1 MPLNEFHSNLFT
13 ILDTRLEYSN
23 FLNFFSRIRGRNT
36 KSKESEDN
44 SSKSYKDHEYD
55 DSLWDL
61 IPDGVLVL
69 DLSMRIKKANK
80 AYFLLT
86 GYTEKELIGK
96 NILQTPIAQI
106 PNKNEAIDLAKGVFT
121 GKELFGWEFRYKHAD
136 GSLRWGEAR
145 ARLNRTGLISGEV
158 IAILRDITE
167 RKEHK
172 EELMRMNLELE
183 RSNNDLDDYTFAVS
197 HDLKAPLRTIESFSS
212 FLLEDHSDNLDDEGK
227 EYLQRMI
234 LATKKMNALI
244 QDLLLISR
252 VGRLHAEM
260 ELVDFNEVIS
270 EVVDDMETPL
280 TERNGEIIYTKLP
293 SIKTQ
298 KVWIKQVFSNLISN
312 GLKFNESPN
321 PRIWI
326 KCEERKDHYILS
338 VKDNGI
344 GIDEKHHD
352 KIFKIFQ
359 RLHTVNEYPGTGA
372 GLTICKKIVESMG
385 GTISLD
391 SKPGK
396 GSTFNITIPK
406 GSETPEES
414 EPPYQSD
421 DSLSL
426 VHGYTNN
433 EH

>member
-1 MPLNEFHSNLFT
+1 MPLNKDRLDNIDTNLDSDKKNLFINK
-13 ILDTRLEYSN
+13 ILN
-23 FLNFFSRIRGRNT
+23 KFRGGNKRNSGSPDKGLDRET
-36 KSKESEDN
+36 SIF
-44 SSKSYKDHEYD
+44 
-55 DSLWDL
+55 DL
-61 IPDGVLVL
+61 VPDGIIVINLAGFIV
-69 DLSMRIKKANK
+69 ATNQ
-80 AYFLLT
+80 AYHTLT
-86 GYTEKELIGK
+86 GYSMDEVVGKHVLQVPAIQIDEK
-96 NILQTPIAQI
+96 NDYWTQI
-106 PNKNEAIDLAKGVFT
+106 KA
-121 GKELFGWEFRYKHAD
+121 LFGGKGIQSLEFRYLHAD
-136 GSLRWGEAR
+136 GSMKWGEAR
-145 ARLNRTGLISGEV
+145 VRMGTKGLFRGGA
-158 IAILRDITE
+158 IAVLRDITE
-167 RKEHK
+167 RKQK
-172 EELMRMNLELE
+172 DEELKRLLADLE
-183 RSNNDLDDYTFAVS
+183 RSNRELDDYTFAVS

-234 LATKKMNALI
+234 LATKRMNTLI

-252 VGRLHAEM
+252 VGRLNSEID
-260 ELVDFNEVIS
+260 LVDLYELIS
-270 EVVDDMETPL
+270 DIVDDMEL
-280 TERNGEIIYTKLP
+280 ILNERNGEMIYTKLP

-344 GIDEKHHD
+344 GIDKKHHN

-372 GLTICKKIVESMG
+372 GLTMCKKIVESMG
-385 GTISLD
+385 GNISLD
-391 SKPGK
+391 SKLGK
-396 GSTFNITIPK
+396 GSTFYITIPK
-406 GSETPEES
+406 GSEISEES

-421 DSLSL
+421 DALLL
-426 VHGYTNN
+426 VHENTNS

>member
-1 MPLNEFHSNLFT
+1 MQLNNFHSNLFT
-13 ILDTRLEYSN
+13 ILDTLLEYSN
-23 FLNFFSRIRGRNT
+23 IFNFFSGIRDRNAN
-36 KSKESEDN
+36 SKESEDN
-44 SSKSYKDHEYD
+44 SPKSYKDDEYND
-55 DSLWDL
+55 ALWDL

-80 AYFLLT
+80 AYFRLT
-86 GYTEKELIGK
+86 GYTRKQLIGK

-106 PNKNEAIDLAKGVFT
+106 PNKNEALDLAKGLFA
-121 GKELFGWEFRYKHAD
+121 GEELVGWEFRYKHAD

-167 RKEHK
+167 RKEHE
-172 EELMRMNLELE
+172 EELTRINLELG
-183 RSNNDLDDYTFAVS
+183 RSNKELDDYTYAVS

-227 EYLQRMI
+227 EYLQRI
-234 LATKKMNALI
+234 QSATKRMNTLI

-252 VGRLHAEM
+252 VGRLNTEID
-260 ELVDFNEVIS
+260 LVDLNEVIG
-270 EVVDDMETPL
+270 EIKYDMETTL
-280 TERNGEIIYTKLP
+280 NEKNGKIIYIKLP

-321 PRIWI
+321 PKIWI
-326 KCEERKDHYILS
+326 KCEENKDQYIFS

-352 KIFKIFQ
+352 KIFRIFQ

-372 GLTICKKIVESMG
+372 GLTMCKKIVESMG
-385 GTISLD
+385 GNISLD

-396 GSTFNITIPK
+396 GSTFYITLPK
-406 GSETPEES
+406 GSEISEES

-426 VHGYTNN
+426 VHENTNI